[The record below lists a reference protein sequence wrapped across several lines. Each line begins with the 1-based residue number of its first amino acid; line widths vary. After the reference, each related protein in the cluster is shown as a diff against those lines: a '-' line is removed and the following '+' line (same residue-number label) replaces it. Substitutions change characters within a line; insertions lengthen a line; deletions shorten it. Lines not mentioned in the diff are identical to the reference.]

1 MILPTNREKKK
12 MAELIARNTIAG
24 VEDVTLSYDS
34 DKQVYV
40 VRYGLI
46 GVNVDS
52 IDQAFEKY
60 FEFINLAYD
69 DYR

>member
-1 MILPTNREKKK
+1 

-24 VEDVTLSYDS
+24 VEDVTLSYDA
-34 DKQVYV
+34 DKQVYI
-40 VRYGLI
+40 VRYSWV
-46 GVNVDS
+46 GVEVDS
-52 IDQAFEKY
+52 IDEAFEKY

>member
-1 MILPTNREKKK
+1 

-46 GVNVDS
+46 GVNVDY
-52 IDQAFEKY
+52 IDEAFEKY
-60 FEFINLAYD
+60 FEFINMAYN